1 MVKESIEESS
11 TSAMVDPVMEIA
23 VSSFPETSFALA
35 LQVGTSLTAE
45 TVIDIVAVLD
55 QAAPSY
61 TWKVNE
67 SAPLKFAS
75 PV

>member
-1 MVKESIEESS
+1 MVNESIELSS
-11 TSAMVDPVMEIA
+11 TSAMVAPVMDIA
-23 VSSFPETSFALA
+23 VSSFPETSAALA
-35 LQVGTSLTAE
+35 LQVGTSLTAD
-45 TVIDIVAVLD
+45 TVIAIVAVAD
-55 QAAPSY
+55 QPAPSY